1 MRVYGIKSC
10 DTVRKA
16 MKELVAAGREP
27 ILVDMRETPL
37 EPAVLERFYSRF
49 GEAMVN
55 KRSTTWRGLDDLERA
70 EDPLRLLSAYPTL
83 IKRPVIEDGDVC
95 TLGWDASAR
104 ETWL

>member
-49 GEAMVN
+49 GEAIVN

-95 TLGWDASAR
+95 TLGWDANAR